1 MHPEA
6 GDQGGS
12 IEMPGHRKGEMKLGW
27 LMSPAGNHPAAWLH
41 PNAELNGATSFA
53 HYVRLVQ
60 KAEAAKLDF
69 VFQADAAGARDGN
82 MQALSRAP
90 RFMNIWEPLSLLS
103 ALVGATTHI
112 GLAGTM
118 STSYFEPYNL
128 ARQFAS
134 LDHLS
139 GGRAGWNVVTSAH
152 PAGGYNFGR
161 DGLEDHALRYERA
174 REFVDICFGLWDSW
188 DDDAF
193 RLDRASGIYFDPD
206 KMHYLH
212 HKGKYFSVRGPL
224 NIARPPQGRPVIIQ
238 AGGSEAGKELA
249 AETAEVIFTRDAS
262 LDHAQRFYADVKGR
276 MARFGRAPEHLKI
289 MAGLTTIVGR
299 TASEAEEKFQELQS
313 MIHPVVGLEI
323 LSEDLEGIDLSDLPL
338 DAPIPRDRLPASANR
353 HKQFFDQIIRMVDE
367 EHLTLRQL
375 YMRYSAA
382 RGGDVI
388 RGTPSQIADYME
400 HSFTNDI
407 ADGFMLTFSLV
418 PDGLDDFI
426 DMVLPELRRR
436 GLFRSDYRGTT
447 LREHLDLPRPAS
459 RHAKASRA
467 GLAAE

>member
-1 MHPEA
+1 ME
-6 GDQGGS
+6 GDRRDQ
-12 IEMPGHRKGEMKLGW
+12 MKLGW

-41 PNAELNGATSFA
+41 PGAELHGANNFA
-53 HYVRLVQ
+53 HYVNLAR
-60 KAEAAKLDF
+60 KCEAAKFDF

-82 MQALSRAP
+82 MRALSRAP

-103 ALVGATTHI
+103 ALVATTERI
-112 GLAGTM
+112 GLCGTM
-118 STSYFEPYNL
+118 STSYCEPYNL

-139 GGRAGWNVVTSAH
+139 NGRAGWNVVTSAH

-174 REFVDICFGLWDSW
+174 REFVEVCFGLWDSW

-193 RLDRASGIYFDPD
+193 VLNRASGINFDPD

-224 NIARPPQGRPVIIQ
+224 NIARPPQGCPVIIQ

-262 LDHAQRFYADVKGR
+262 LQRAQQFYADVKGR
-276 MARFGRAPEHLKI
+276 MARFGRPTDHLKI
-289 MAGLTTIVGR
+289 LCGFTSIVGR
-299 TASEAEEKFQELQS
+299 TAAEAEEKFQHLQS
-313 MIHPVVGLEI
+313 MIHPEVGLEL
-323 LSEDLEGIDLSDLPL
+323 LSEDLEGIQLADLPL
-338 DAPIPRDRLPASANR
+338 DEPIPRERIPATANR
-353 HKQFFDQIIRMVDE
+353 HKQFFEQILRLIDE

-375 YMRYSAA
+375 YLRYGAA
-382 RGGDVI
+382 RGGDVV
-388 RGTPSQIADYME
+388 RGTASQIADYME
-400 HSFTNDI
+400 AWFRGRA

-418 PDGLDDFI
+418 PAGLDDFI
-426 DMVLPELRRR
+426 SLVVPELQRR
-436 GLFRSDYRGTT
+436 GLFRRDYTGHT
-447 LREHLDLPRPAS
+447 LRDHLELPRPAS
-459 RHAKASRA
+459 RYA
-467 GLAAE
+467 GATDLAAE

>member
-1 MHPEA
+1 
-6 GDQGGS
+6 
-12 IEMPGHRKGEMKLGW
+12 MKLGW

-41 PNAELNGATSFA
+41 PGAELHGANSFA

-60 KAEAAKLDF
+60 KAEAARFDF

-103 ALVGATTHI
+103 ALVGVTSRI

-128 ARQFAS
+128 ARQYAS

-139 GGRAGWNVVTSAH
+139 GGRSGWNVVTSAH

-174 REFVDICFGLWDSW
+174 REFVEICFGLCDSW

-193 RLDRASGIYFDPD
+193 TLDRESGVYFDPD
-206 KMHYLH
+206 KMHYLR
-212 HKGKYFSVRGPL
+212 HKGKFFSVRGPL

-262 LDHAQRFYADVKGR
+262 LDHARQFYADVKGR
-276 MARFGRAPEHLKI
+276 MARFGRSPDHLKI

-299 TASEAEEKFQELQS
+299 TAAEAEEKFQQLQS
-313 MIHPVVGLEI
+313 MIHPVVGLEV

-338 DAPIPRDRLPASANR
+338 DQPIPRERIPATANR
-353 HKQFFDQIIRMVDE
+353 HKQFFDQIMRMIDE
-367 EHLTLRQL
+367 ENLTLRQL

-388 RGTPSQIADYME
+388 RGTPSQIVDYME
-400 HSFTNDI
+400 ASFLSDA
-407 ADGFMLTFSLV
+407 ADGFMLAFSLI
-418 PDGLDDFI
+418 PAGLDDFI
-426 DMVLPELRRR
+426 NLVIPELRRR
-436 GLFRSDYRGTT
+436 GLFRSEYEGTT
-447 LREHLDLPRPAS
+447 LREHLGLPRPAS
-459 RHAKASRA
+459 RHQRNSAAD
-467 GLAAE
+467 LAAE

>member
-1 MHPEA
+1 MGTIGMQVP
-6 GDQGGS
+6 
-12 IEMPGHRKGEMKLGW
+12 PKGQMTLGW

-41 PNAELNGATSFA
+41 PHAELHAANNFP
-53 HYVRLVQ
+53 HYVKLVR

-82 MQALSRAP
+82 MNALSRAP

-103 ALVGATTHI
+103 ALAGVTERI

-118 STSYFEPYNL
+118 STSYYEPYNL
-128 ARQFAS
+128 ARQYAS

-161 DGLEDHALRYERA
+161 DGLEDHALRYARA
-174 REFVDICFGLWDSW
+174 REFVEICFGLWDSW

-193 RLDRASGIYFDPD
+193 VLNRESGRYFDPER
-206 KMHYLH
+206 MHYLH
-212 HKGKYFSVRGPL
+212 HKGDFFQVRGPL

-262 LDHAQRFYADVKGR
+262 IDRAQQFYADVKGR
-276 MARFGRAPEHLKI
+276 MAKFDRSPDHLKI
-289 MAGLTTIVGR
+289 LAGMTTIVGR
-299 TASEAEEKFQELQS
+299 TTAEAEDKFAALQS
-313 MIHPVVGLEI
+313 MIQPEVGLEM
-323 LSEDLEGIDLSDLPL
+323 LSEDLEGIELGDLPL
-338 DAPIPRDRLPASANR
+338 DQPIPRERIPATANR
-353 HKQFFDQIIRMVDE
+353 HKQFFEQILRLIDE

-375 YMRYSAA
+375 YLRYAAA
-382 RGGDVI
+382 RGGEVV
-388 RGTPSQIADYME
+388 RGTPAQIADHLE
-400 HSFTNDI
+400 AWFRADA
-407 ADGFMLTFSLV
+407 ADGFMLTFSLI

-426 DMVLPELRRR
+426 ALVLPELRRR
-436 GLFRSDYRGTT
+436 GLFREEYTGRT
-447 LREHLDLPRPAS
+447 LREHLGLPRPAS
-459 RHAKASRA
+459 RYRCA
-467 GLAAE
+467 G

>member
-1 MHPEA
+1 
-6 GDQGGS
+6 
-12 IEMPGHRKGEMKLGW
+12 MPPDKKGQMKLGW

-41 PNAELNGATSFA
+41 PGSELHCANNLA
-53 HYVRLVQ
+53 HYVKLAR
-60 KAEAAKLDF
+60 KCEAAKFDF

-82 MQALSRAP
+82 MRALSRAP

-103 ALVGATTHI
+103 ALVAVTDRI
-112 GLAGTM
+112 GLCGTM
-118 STSYFEPYNL
+118 STSYYEPYNL

-139 GGRAGWNVVTSAH
+139 NGRAGWNVVTSAH

-193 RLDRASGIYFDPD
+193 VLDRTSGLYFDPD

-212 HKGKYFSVRGPL
+212 HRGKFFSVRGPL

-262 LDHAQRFYADVKGR
+262 MQRAQQFYADVKGR
-276 MARFGRAPEHLKI
+276 MARFRRPTDHLKI
-289 MAGLTTIVGR
+289 LCGFTCIVGR
-299 TASEAEEKFQELQS
+299 TAAEAEERFEELQS
-313 MIHPVVGLEI
+313 MIHPEVGLEL
-323 LSEDLEGIDLSDLPL
+323 LSEDLEGIQLADLPL
-338 DAPIPRDRLPASANR
+338 DEPIPRERIPATANR
-353 HKQFFDQIIRMVDE
+353 HKQFFEQILRLIDE

-375 YMRYSAA
+375 YLRYGAA
-382 RGGDVI
+382 RGGEVV

-400 HSFTNDI
+400 AWFRGNA

-418 PDGLDDFI
+418 PQGLDDFI
-426 DMVLPELRRR
+426 NLVVPELQRR
-436 GLFRSDYRGTT
+436 GLFREDYSGST
-447 LREHLDLPRPAS
+447 LRDHLGLPRPAS
-459 RHAKASRA
+459 RYVTTTS
-467 GLAAE
+467 LAAD

>member
-1 MHPEA
+1 MQP
-6 GDQGGS
+6 S
-12 IEMPGHRKGEMKLGW
+12 PKGQMNLAW
-27 LMSPAGNHPAAWLH
+27 LMSPTGNHPASWLH
-41 PNAELNGATSFA
+41 PGTELSGANSFA
-53 HYVRLVQ
+53 HYATLVR

-90 RFMNIWEPLSLLS
+90 RFMNIWEPLSLLA
-103 ALVGATTHI
+103 ALVGATDRI
-112 GLAGTM
+112 GLAATM

-193 RLDRASGIYFDPD
+193 VLDRASGIYFDPE

-212 HKGKYFSVRGPL
+212 HAGAYFKVRGPL

-249 AETAEVIFTRDAS
+249 AETAEVIFTRHNT
-262 LDHAQRFYADVKGR
+262 LKLAQQFYADVKGR
-276 MARFGRAPEHLKI
+276 MARFGRPMEHLKI
-289 MAGLTTIVGR
+289 LHGLSTIVGR
-299 TASEAEEKFQELQS
+299 TAEEAEEKFQTLQS
-313 MIHPVVGLEI
+313 MIHPIVGLEM
-323 LSEDLEGIDLSDLPL
+323 LSEDMEGIQLGDLPL
-338 DAPIPRDRLPASANR
+338 DEPIPRERIPTTANR
-353 HKQFFDQIIRMVDE
+353 HKQFFDQITRLIDE

-375 YMRYSAA
+375 YLRYSAA
-382 RGGDVI
+382 RGGEVV
-388 RGTPSQIADYME
+388 RGTPRQIADHME
-400 HSFTNDI
+400 AWFLGNA
-407 ADGFMLTFSLV
+407 ADGFMLSFPLV
-418 PDGLDDFI
+418 PADLDDFAEL
-426 DMVLPELRRR
+426 VLPELRRR
-436 GLFRSDYRGTT
+436 GMFREDYRGNT
-447 LREHLDLPRPAS
+447 LRDHLQLPRPGS
-459 RHAKASRA
+459 RYSR
-467 GLAAE
+467 

>member
-1 MHPEA
+1 MHADE
-6 GDQGGS
+6 
-12 IEMPGHRKGEMKLGW
+12 KGQMKLGW

-41 PNAELNGATSFA
+41 PSTELRGANNFR
-53 HYVRLVQ
+53 HYVDLVR
-60 KAEAAKLDF
+60 KCEAAKFDF

-82 MQALSRAP
+82 MRALSRAP

-103 ALVGATTHI
+103 ALVAVTDRI
-112 GLAGTM
+112 GLCGTM
-118 STSYFEPYNL
+118 STSYYEPYNL

-193 RLDRASGIYFDPD
+193 VLDRSSGLYFDQE

-262 LDHAQRFYADVKGR
+262 MQRAQQFYADVKGR
-276 MARFGRAPEHLKI
+276 MARFGRPTDHLKI
-289 MAGLTTIVGR
+289 LCGFTSIVGR
-299 TASEAEEKFQELQS
+299 TAAEAEEKFQELQS
-313 MIHPVVGLEI
+313 MIHPDVGLEL
-323 LSEDLEGIDLSDLPL
+323 LSEDLEGIQLADLPH
-338 DAPIPRDRLPASANR
+338 DEPIPRERIPATANR
-353 HKQFFDQIIRMVDE
+353 HKQFFDQILRLIDE

-375 YMRYSAA
+375 YLRYGAA
-382 RGGDVI
+382 RGGDVV

-400 HSFTNDI
+400 AWFRGGA
-407 ADGFMLTFSLV
+407 ADGFMLTFPLV
-418 PDGLDDFI
+418 PQGLDDFI
-426 DMVLPELRRR
+426 ELVVPELRRR
-436 GLFRSDYRGTT
+436 GLFRDDYAGTT
-447 LREHLDLPRPAS
+447 LRNHLGLPRPAS
-459 RHAKASRA
+459 RYAATTH
-467 GLAAE
+467 LAAD

>member
-1 MHPEA
+1 MQPDDR
-6 GDQGGS
+6 GQ
-12 IEMPGHRKGEMKLGW
+12 MKLGW

-41 PNAELNGATSFA
+41 PGTELHGANNFA
-53 HYVRLVQ
+53 HYVNLAR
-60 KAEAAKLDF
+60 KCEAAKFDF

-82 MQALSRAP
+82 MRALSRAP

-103 ALVGATTHI
+103 ALVAVTDRI
-112 GLAGTM
+112 GLCGTM
-118 STSYFEPYNL
+118 STSYYEPYNL

-161 DGLEDHALRYERA
+161 NGLEDHALRYERA

-193 RLDRASGIYFDPD
+193 VLDRASGLYFDPE

-238 AGGSEAGKELA
+238 AGGSESGKELA

-262 LDHAQRFYADVKGR
+262 MQRAQQFYADVKGR
-276 MARFGRAPEHLKI
+276 MARFGRPTDHLKI
-289 MAGLTTIVGR
+289 LCGFTSIVGR
-299 TASEAEEKFQELQS
+299 TAAEAEAKFQELQS
-313 MIHPVVGLEI
+313 MIHPEVGLEL
-323 LSEDLEGIDLSDLPL
+323 LSEDLEGIQLADLPL
-338 DAPIPRDRLPASANR
+338 DKPIPRERIPAAANR
-353 HKQFFDQIIRMVDE
+353 HKQFFEQILRLIDE

-375 YMRYSAA
+375 YLRYGAA
-382 RGGDVI
+382 RGGDVV
-388 RGTPSQIADYME
+388 RGTPSQIADHME
-400 HSFTNDI
+400 AWFRGNA
-407 ADGFMLTFSLV
+407 ADGFMLTFSLL
-418 PDGLDDFI
+418 PQGLDDFI
-426 DMVLPELRRR
+426 QLVIPELQRR
-436 GLFRSDYRGTT
+436 GLFREDYAGTT
-447 LREHLDLPRPAS
+447 LRDHLGLPRPAS
-459 RHAKASRA
+459 RHATATN
-467 GLAAE
+467 LAAD

>member
-1 MHPEA
+1 MQTP
-6 GDQGGS
+6 
-12 IEMPGHRKGEMKLGW
+12 PKGKMKLGW

-41 PNAELNGATSFA
+41 PRTELHGANSFA
-53 HYVRLVQ
+53 HYVKLVQ
-60 KAEAAKLDF
+60 KAEAAKFDF

-82 MQALSRAP
+82 MRALSRAP

-103 ALVGATTHI
+103 ALVGVTDRI

-118 STSYFEPYNL
+118 STSYYEPYNL

-139 GGRAGWNVVTSAH
+139 GGRSGWNVVTSAH

-161 DGLEDHALRYERA
+161 DGLEEHGLRYARA
-174 REFVDICFGLWDSW
+174 REFVEICYGLWDSW

-193 RLDRASGIYFDPD
+193 TLDRATGLYFDPD

-212 HKGKYFSVRGPL
+212 HKGRFFSVRGPL

-262 LDHAQRFYADVKGR
+262 MAHAQHFYADVKSR

-289 MAGLTTIVGR
+289 MAGLTVIVGR
-299 TASEAEEKFQELQS
+299 TASEAEEKFQYLQS
-313 MIHPVVGLEI
+313 MIHPEVGLEL
-323 LSEDLEGIDLSDLPL
+323 LSDDLEGIDLLDLPL
-338 DAPIPRDRLPASANR
+338 DQPFPRERLPASANR
-353 HKQFFDQIIRMVDE
+353 HKQFFDQIVRMLDE
-367 EHLTLRQL
+367 EHLTLREL
-375 YMRYSAA
+375 SLRYAA
-382 RGGDVI
+382 SRGGDVV
-388 RGTPSQIADYME
+388 RGTPEHIADTME
-400 HSFTNDI
+400 AWFRGDA
-407 ADGFMLTFSLV
+407 ADGFMLTCSVV

-426 DMVLPELRRR
+426 KLVVPELRRR
-436 GLFRSDYRGTT
+436 GLFREDYEGRT
-447 LREHLDLPRPAS
+447 LRDHLELPRPAS
-459 RHAKASRA
+459 RHQTPPSETS
-467 GLAAE
+467 LAAE

>member
-1 MHPEA
+1 ME
-6 GDQGGS
+6 GD
-12 IEMPGHRKGEMKLGW
+12 RKDQMKLGW

-41 PNAELNGATSFA
+41 PAAELHGANNFA
-53 HYVRLVQ
+53 HYVNLVR
-60 KAEAAKLDF
+60 KCEAAKFDF

-82 MQALSRAP
+82 MRALSRAP

-103 ALVGATTHI
+103 ALVATTERI
-112 GLAGTM
+112 GLCGTM
-118 STSYFEPYNL
+118 STSYYEPYNL

-139 GGRAGWNVVTSAH
+139 NGRAGWNVVTSAH

-174 REFVDICFGLWDSW
+174 REFVDVCFGLWDSW

-193 RLDRASGIYFDPD
+193 VLDRATGINFDPD

-212 HKGKYFSVRGPL
+212 HKGTFFSVRGPL

-262 LDHAQRFYADVKGR
+262 LQRAQQFYADVKSR
-276 MARFGRAPEHLKI
+276 MARFGRPTDHLKI
-289 MAGLTTIVGR
+289 LCGFTSIVGP
-299 TASEAEEKFQELQS
+299 TAAEAEEKFQQLQS
-313 MIHPVVGLEI
+313 MIHPEVGLEL
-323 LSEDLEGIDLSDLPL
+323 LSEDLEGIQLADLPL
-338 DAPIPRDRLPASANR
+338 DQPIPRDRIPATANR
-353 HKQFFDQIIRMVDE
+353 HKQFFEQILRLIDE

-375 YMRYSAA
+375 YLRYGAA
-382 RGGDVI
+382 RGGDVV
-388 RGTPSQIADYME
+388 RGTASQIADYME
-400 HSFTNDI
+400 AWFRGEA

-418 PDGLDDFI
+418 PAGLDDFI
-426 DMVLPELRRR
+426 NFVVPELQRR
-436 GLFRSDYRGTT
+436 GLFRQEYTGHT
-447 LREHLDLPRPAS
+447 LRDHLELPRPAS
-459 RHAKASRA
+459 RYASA
-467 GLAAE
+467 TDLAAE

>member
-1 MHPEA
+1 M
-6 GDQGGS
+6 
-12 IEMPGHRKGEMKLGW
+12 RKGQMKLGW

-41 PNAELNGATSFA
+41 PRAERGGATDFA

-82 MQALSRAP
+82 MKALSRAP

-103 ALVGATTHI
+103 ALVAVTGKI

-118 STSYFEPYNL
+118 STSYWEPYNL

-174 REFVDICFGLWDSW
+174 REFVEVCFGLWDSW

-193 RLDRASGIYFDPD
+193 SLDRKTGIYFDPD
-206 KMHYLH
+206 KMHYLR

-262 LDHAQRFYADVKGR
+262 LDHARAFYADVKGR
-276 MARFGRAPEHLKI
+276 MGRFGRKPEHLKI

-299 TASEAEEKFQELQS
+299 TASEAEEKFDQLQS
-313 MIHPVVGLEI
+313 MIHPVVGLEL
-323 LSEDLEGIDLSDLPL
+323 LSEDLEGIELSDLPL
-338 DAPIPRDRLPASANR
+338 DEPIPRARIPATANR
-353 HKQFFDQIIRMVDE
+353 HKQFFDQIIRLIDE

-375 YMRYSAA
+375 YLRYGAA
-382 RGGDVI
+382 RGGEVI
-388 RGTPSQIADYME
+388 RGTASQIADYME
-400 HSFTNDI
+400 ASFRQEI
-407 ADGFMLTFSLV
+407 ADGFVLTFSLV

-426 DMVLPELRRR
+426 AQVLPELRRR
-436 GLFRSDYRGTT
+436 GLFRTEYEGAT
-447 LREHLDLPRPAS
+447 LRENLGLPRPPS
-459 RHAKASRA
+459 RYARA
-467 GLAAE
+467 DLAAE

>member
-1 MHPEA
+1 
-6 GDQGGS
+6 
-12 IEMPGHRKGEMKLGW
+12 
-27 LMSPAGNHPAAWLH
+27 
-41 PNAELNGATSFA
+41 
-53 HYVRLVQ
+53 
-60 KAEAAKLDF
+60 

-82 MQALSRAP
+82 MRALSRAP

-103 ALVGATTHI
+103 ALVAVTDRI
-112 GLAGTM
+112 GLCGTM
-118 STSYFEPYNL
+118 STSYYEPYNL

-193 RLDRASGIYFDPD
+193 VLDRSSGLYFDQE

-262 LDHAQRFYADVKGR
+262 MQRAQQFYADVKGR
-276 MARFGRAPEHLKI
+276 MARFGRPTDHLKI
-289 MAGLTTIVGR
+289 LCGFTSIVGR
-299 TASEAEEKFQELQS
+299 TTAEAEEKFQELQS
-313 MIHPVVGLEI
+313 MIHPDVGLEL
-323 LSEDLEGIDLSDLPL
+323 LSEDLEGIQLADLPH
-338 DAPIPRDRLPASANR
+338 DEPIPRERIPATANR
-353 HKQFFDQIIRMVDE
+353 HKQFFDQILRLIDE

-375 YMRYSAA
+375 YLRYGAA
-382 RGGDVI
+382 RGGDVV

-400 HSFTNDI
+400 AWFRGGA
-407 ADGFMLTFSLV
+407 ADGFMLTFPLV
-418 PDGLDDFI
+418 PQGLDDFI
-426 DMVLPELRRR
+426 ELVVPELRRR
-436 GLFRSDYRGTT
+436 GLFRDDYAGTT
-447 LREHLDLPRPAS
+447 LRNHLGLPRPAS
-459 RHAKASRA
+459 RYAATTH
-467 GLAAE
+467 LAAD

>member
-1 MHPEA
+1 MQA
-6 GDQGGS
+6 NRRDQ
-12 IEMPGHRKGEMKLGW
+12 MKLGW

-41 PNAELNGATSFA
+41 PGAELHGANNFA
-53 HYVRLVQ
+53 HYVNLVR
-60 KAEAAKLDF
+60 KCEAAKFDF

-82 MQALSRAP
+82 MRALSRAP

-103 ALVGATTHI
+103 ALVATTERI
-112 GLAGTM
+112 GLCGTM
-118 STSYFEPYNL
+118 STSYYEPYNL

-139 GGRAGWNVVTSAH
+139 NGRAGWNVVTSAH

-174 REFVDICFGLWDSW
+174 REFVEICFGLWDSW

-193 RLDRASGIYFDPD
+193 VLDRASGIYFDPD

-212 HKGKYFSVRGPL
+212 HKGQYFSVRGPL

-262 LDHAQRFYADVKGR
+262 LQRAQQFYADVKGR
-276 MARFGRAPEHLKI
+276 MARFGRPADHLKI
-289 MAGLTTIVGR
+289 LCGFTSIVGR
-299 TASEAEEKFQELQS
+299 TAAEAEEKFQQLQS
-313 MIHPVVGLEI
+313 MIHPEVGLEL
-323 LSEDLEGIDLSDLPL
+323 LSEDLEGIQLADLPL
-338 DAPIPRDRLPASANR
+338 DQPIPRDRIPATANR
-353 HKQFFDQIIRMVDE
+353 HKQFFEQILRLIDE

-375 YMRYSAA
+375 YLRYGAA
-382 RGGDVI
+382 RGGDVV
-388 RGTPSQIADYME
+388 RGTASQIADYME
-400 HSFTNDI
+400 AWFRGEA

-418 PDGLDDFI
+418 PAGLDDFI
-426 DMVLPELRRR
+426 TLVVPELRRR
-436 GLFRSDYRGTT
+436 GLFREDYTGHT
-447 LREHLDLPRPAS
+447 LRDHLELPRPAS
-459 RHAKASRA
+459 RHASATD
-467 GLAAE
+467 LAAE

>member
-1 MHPEA
+1 MHPDE
-6 GDQGGS
+6 
-12 IEMPGHRKGEMKLGW
+12 KGQMKLGW

-41 PNAELNGATSFA
+41 PSTELRGANNFR
-53 HYVRLVQ
+53 HYVDLVR
-60 KAEAAKLDF
+60 KCEAAKFDF

-82 MQALSRAP
+82 MRALSRAP

-103 ALVGATTHI
+103 ALVAVTDRI
-112 GLAGTM
+112 GLCGTM
-118 STSYFEPYNL
+118 STSYYEPYNL

-193 RLDRASGIYFDPD
+193 VLDRSSGLYFDQE

-262 LDHAQRFYADVKGR
+262 MQRAQQFYADVKGR
-276 MARFGRAPEHLKI
+276 MARFGRPTDHLKI
-289 MAGLTTIVGR
+289 LCGFTSIVGR
-299 TASEAEEKFQELQS
+299 TAAEAEEKFQELQS
-313 MIHPVVGLEI
+313 MIHPDVGLEL
-323 LSEDLEGIDLSDLPL
+323 LSEDLEGIQLADLPH
-338 DAPIPRDRLPASANR
+338 DEPIPRERIPATANR
-353 HKQFFDQIIRMVDE
+353 HKQFFDQILRLIDE

-375 YMRYSAA
+375 YLRYGAA
-382 RGGDVI
+382 RGGDVV

-400 HSFTNDI
+400 AWFRGGA
-407 ADGFMLTFSLV
+407 ADGFMLTFPLV
-418 PDGLDDFI
+418 PQGLDDFI
-426 DMVLPELRRR
+426 ELVVPELRRR
-436 GLFRSDYRGTT
+436 GLFRDDYAGTT
-447 LREHLDLPRPAS
+447 LRNHLGLPRPAS
-459 RHAKASRA
+459 RYAATTH
-467 GLAAE
+467 LAAD